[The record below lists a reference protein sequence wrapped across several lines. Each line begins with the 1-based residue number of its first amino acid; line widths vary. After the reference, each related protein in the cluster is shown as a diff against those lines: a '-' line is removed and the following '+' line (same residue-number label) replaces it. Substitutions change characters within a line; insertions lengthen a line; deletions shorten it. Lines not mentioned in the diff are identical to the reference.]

1 MLTREGSRGMEF
13 NAWSNGNPPNHTLIL
28 PFTRMLGSPMDFTP
42 GIFDILYEN
51 LDLSNGVEFPLNI
64 TVIDSGNNF
73 QNLRYKGS
81 ESIWFDKKMERKL
94 SVDDGK
100 MIAHW
105 TIEEYFQ
112 PGEWQWGITA
122 DHPKTGKSNI
132 WLLEAIGKNENLSI
146 DIDEKGNPSGFDKLF
161 IPFLDID
168 SNDNSITGYAA
179 TSLPRVSTTLAKQ
192 LALYVII
199 HSPLQMAS
207 DFIENYEKHPEA
219 FEFIKS
225 VPVIWDTTIVLNGE
239 IEQFLTIARKDR
251 NSDNWYIG
259 GITNKESRTMQF
271 DLSFLDE
278 GSYVARIYADGDSA
292 DWESNPLDYKI
303 FEKVV
308 SKGELVTMKLAS
320 GGGQAIELEKLTD

>member
-1 MLTREGSRGMEF
+1 
-13 NAWSNGNPPNHTLIL
+13 
-28 PFTRMLGSPMDFTP
+28 MLGSPMDFTP

-51 LDLSNGVEFPLNI
+51 LDLSNGVEFPINI

-94 SVDDGK
+94 NVDNGK

-122 DHPKTGKSNI
+122 DHPESSKNNI
-132 WLLEAIGKNENLSI
+132 WLLEAVGKNENLFI
-146 DIDEKGNPSGFDKLF
+146 NVDEKGNSSGFDTLF
-161 IPFLDID
+161 IPFLNID
-168 SNDNSITGYAA
+168 NNDNSITGYAA

-192 LALYVII
+192 LALYVTI

-207 DFIENYEKHPEA
+207 DFIENYEEHPEA

-225 VPVIWDTTIVLNGE
+225 VPVNWDTTIVLNGE
-239 IEQFLTIARKDR
+239 IEQFLTIARKGK

-259 GITNKESRTMQF
+259 GITNEESRTLQF

-278 GSYVARIYADGDSA
+278 GSYIARIYADGDSA

-320 GGGQAIELEKLTD
+320 GGGQAIALEKLKD

>member
-1 MLTREGSRGMEF
+1 MEKK
-13 NAWSNGNPPNHTLIL
+13 
-28 PFTRMLGSPMDFTP
+28 
-42 GIFDILYEN
+42 
-51 LDLSNGVEFPLNI
+51 LNTDDKRKI
-64 TVIDSGNNF
+64 T
-73 QNLRYKGS
+73 
-81 ESIWFDKKMERKL
+81 
-94 SVDDGK
+94 
-100 MIAHW
+100 HW

-112 PGEWQWGITA
+112 PGEWEWGITA
-122 DHPKTGKSNI
+122 DHSESDKNNI

-146 DIDEKGNPSGFDKLF
+146 NVDEKGNVSGFDTLF
-161 IPFLDID
+161 IPFLDINNNE
-168 SNDNSITGYAA
+168 SSITGYAA

-219 FEFIKS
+219 FKFIKN
-225 VPVIWDTTIVLNGE
+225 VPVNWDTTIVLNGE
-239 IEQFLTIARKDR
+239 IEQFLTIARKDK

-259 GITNKESRTMQF
+259 GITNEESRTLQF
-271 DLSFLDE
+271 DLSFLNE

-308 SKGELVTMKLAS
+308 SRGESVTMKLAN
-320 GGGQAIELEKLTD
+320 GGGQAIELEKVKN